1 MRFAPIEGECRH
13 SIPPCLPEPKER
25 NLTTQFV
32 FSNLALA
39 RRLEEAEALA
49 GVATAEAGGG
59 QVMHL
64 AGAHAVFMGDGSP
77 LTQVVGLGLNGPVTA
92 QDLDQVE
99 EFFRSRGATINL
111 HACPL
116 ADPTLFELVGERCYK
131 TVEFNNVLV
140 RALSPEF
147 APPPPPPG
155 VEVRIAKES
164 DMTVWANLLARSFFE
179 HGAITAEEIE
189 IGMKLFQTTD
199 SPCYLALLDGQPAA
213 GASMGWRDDLAIL
226 YGDGTPPEFRGR
238 GAHMALI
245 YARLADA
252 VSKGS
257 RMATAST
264 LPGSISQR
272 NYERTGFRVVY
283 TKALMQKK

>member
-1 MRFAPIEGECRH
+1 M
-13 SIPPCLPEPKER
+13 K
-25 NLTTQFV
+25 NLTTEFV
-32 FSNLALA
+32 FSDFALA
-39 RRLEEAEALA
+39 RRLELAEALA
-49 GVATAEAGGG
+49 GVATAQAGGG
-59 QVMHL
+59 QVL
-64 AGAHAVFMGDGSP
+64 QIAGAHAVFMGDGSP
-77 LTQVVGLGLNGPVTA
+77 LTQILGLGLNGPVRA

-111 HACPL
+111 HACPH
-116 ADPTLFELVGERCYK
+116 ADPSLFELVGERCYK

-140 RALSPEF
+140 RALSPDF
-147 APPPPPPG
+147 APPPPPQG
-155 VEVRIAKES
+155 VEVRIARES

-189 IGMKLFQTTD
+189 IGLNLFQTTD
-199 SPCYLALLDGQPAA
+199 SPCYLALVDGHPAA
-213 GASMGWRDDLAIL
+213 GASMGWRDDLVIL
-226 YGDGTPPEFRGR
+226 YGDGTLPEFRGR
-238 GAHMALI
+238 GTHMALI
-245 YARLADA
+245 CARLADA

-264 LPGSISQR
+264 VPGGISQR